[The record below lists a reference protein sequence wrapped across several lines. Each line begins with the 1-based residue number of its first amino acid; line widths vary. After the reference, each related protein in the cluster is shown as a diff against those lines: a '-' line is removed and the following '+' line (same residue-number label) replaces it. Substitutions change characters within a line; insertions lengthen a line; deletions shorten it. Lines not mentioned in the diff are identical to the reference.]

1 MAGDKL
7 RTIDRAEIIQSAET
21 GIDIGGSHNFLF
33 YDEKLHVK
41 IENLF

>member
-1 MAGDKL
+1 MAGEKL
-7 RTIDRAEIIQSAET
+7 RTIDRAEIARSVET

-33 YDEKLHVK
+33 YDEKLHAK